1 MHQPA
6 ANFDHSKMHRQ
17 LYRHILAPRDDSDGA
32 PAVPEC
38 TVSPSS
44 TDYWGLRIASIF
56 VIFIG
61 SAIGALL
68 PVFLARS
75 ARLRVP
81 KLCFFIAKYFGTGVI
96 LATAWMHLLS
106 PASDNLRDECLANI
120 LPDYDWAMAI
130 GLMTV
135 MVMFLLEIVVS
146 RFDFGFGS
154 GHGHAHGHDQEA
166 KGSPDLSLTP
176 ASRPRSQDIEA
187 VGSDRSTGPS
197 TPTKSKAEP
206 HGTGFFDDSKIPVP
220 RNDVSYPPGGENHL
234 AHRHDHVEGDE
245 HANYAAQITA
255 IFILEF
261 GVIFHSIFIGLTLA
275 VTDNFIILFVVL
287 VFHQTFEG
295 LGLGARLGMA
305 TWPPGARRWTPYL
318 LGMLYAVSTPFAIG
332 MGLIAS
338 KSLALE
344 AATSRVV
351 NGVFDAISGGILMY
365 TALVELVAHEFM
377 FNPEMRKAGLG
388 MQLSAYACV
397 VLGVGLMALL
407 ANWA

>member
-1 MHQPA
+1 MRHSLYHHVLA
-6 ANFDHSKMHRQ
+6 A
-17 LYRHILAPRDDSDGA
+17 RDNGGA
-32 PAVPEC
+32 TTVPEC
-38 TVSPSS
+38 EVSPSS
-44 TDYWGLRIASIF
+44 TDYLGLRIASIF
-56 VIFIG
+56 VILVG

-68 PVFLARS
+68 PVFLATTS
-75 ARLRVP
+75 RLRLP
-81 KLCFFIAKYFGTGVI
+81 KLCFFVAKYFGSGVI

-106 PASDNLRDECLANI
+106 PASDSLRDECLANT

-154 GHGHAHGHDQEA
+154 AHGHAHGHDQET
-166 KGSPDLSLTP
+166 KGSHEHGGGSHALGNH
-176 ASRPRSQDIEA
+176 RPVDAEA
-187 VGSDRSTGPS
+187 AGSDISTAPS
-197 TPTKSKAEP
+197 VHARGNPGAAS
-206 HGTGFFDDSKIPVP
+206 TGFFDKSRIPVLL
-220 RNDVSYPPGGENHL
+220 NDVSYPPGGENHL
-234 AHRHDHVEGDE
+234 GHQRDHVEGDG

-255 IFILEF
+255 IFVLEF

-295 LGLGARLGMA
+295 LGLGARLGLA
-305 TWPPGARRWTPYL
+305 TWPPGTRRWTPYL
-318 LGMLYAVSTPFAIG
+318 LGVLYAVSTTFAIG

-338 KSLALE
+338 QSLALE
-344 AATSRVV
+344 AATSKIV

-397 VLGVGLMALL
+397 VLGAGLMALL
-407 ANWA
+407 AKWA

>member
-1 MHQPA
+1 MA
-6 ANFDHSKMHRQ
+6 
-17 LYRHILAPRDDSDGA
+17 RDDGGVPD
-32 PAVPEC
+32 AVPEC
-38 TVSPSS
+38 EISPAS
-44 TDYWGLRIASIF
+44 TDYWGLRIGSIF
-56 VIFIG
+56 IIFVG

-68 PVFLARS
+68 PVFLARTS
-75 ARLRVP
+75 RMRVP

-106 PASDNLRDECLANI
+106 PASDNLRDPCLANI

-135 MVMFLLEIVVS
+135 MVMFLLEIIVS

-154 GHGHAHGHDQEA
+154 THGHSHGGEHEA
-166 KGSPDLSLTP
+166 KHSHGGALAPTGHR
-176 ASRPRSQDIEA
+176 RPSHDAEAGRSETS
-187 VGSDRSTGPS
+187 VET
-197 TPTKSKAEP
+197 SKAAKGAVEAA
-206 HGTGFFDDSKIPVP
+206 GTGFFDKSKIPVLG
-220 RNDVSYPPGGENHL
+220 NDVSYPPGGENHL
-234 AHRHDHVEGDE
+234 GHQKDHVEGDE
-245 HANYAAQITA
+245 HANYAAQMTA

-261 GVIFHSIFIGLTLA
+261 GVIFHSVFIGLTLA
-275 VTDNFIILFVVL
+275 VTENFIILFIVL

-295 LGLGARLGMA
+295 LGLGARLGTA
-305 TWPPGARRWTPYL
+305 TWPAGSRRWTPYL
-318 LGMLYAVSTPFAIG
+318 LGLLYAISTPLAIG
-332 MGLIAS
+332 MGLVVS

-388 MQLSAYACV
+388 MQLSAYSCV
-397 VLGVGLMALL
+397 ALGVALMALL

>member
-1 MHQPA
+1 
-6 ANFDHSKMHRQ
+6 MHRQ
-17 LYRHILAPRDDSDGA
+17 LYRHVLAARDDGGGA
-32 PAVPEC
+32 AVVPEC
-38 TVSPSS
+38 EISPSS

-56 VIFIG
+56 IIFLG

-68 PVFLARS
+68 PVFLARTS
-75 ARLRVP
+75 RLRVP
-81 KLCFFIAKYFGTGVI
+81 KLCFFVAKYFGTGVI

-106 PASDNLRDECLANI
+106 PASDNLRDECLADI

-154 GHGHAHGHDQEA
+154 AHGHSHKEDHEM
-166 KGSPDLSLTP
+166 KNSPDDSYQPVSKRSSRDVEAGSSKSAGTATP
-176 ASRPRSQDIEA
+176 SQGNA
-187 VGSDRSTGPS
+187 QAT
-197 TPTKSKAEP
+197 
-206 HGTGFFDDSKIPVP
+206 GTGFFDKSKIPVS
-220 RNDVSYPPGGENHL
+220 RNDVSYPPGGEDHL
-234 AHRHDHVEGDE
+234 GHQRDHVEGDE

-305 TWPPGARRWTPYL
+305 TWPAGARRWTPYG

>member
-1 MHQPA
+1 MHQ
-6 ANFDHSKMHRQ
+6 Q
-17 LYRHILAPRDDSDGA
+17 LYRQVLASAADIDGA
-32 PAVPEC
+32 AVVPEC
-38 TVSPSS
+38 EVSPAS
-44 TDYWGLRIASIF
+44 TDHWGLRIASIF

-68 PVFLARS
+68 PVFLARTS
-75 ARLRVP
+75 RMRVP

-130 GLMTV
+130 ALMTV
-135 MVMFLLEIVVS
+135 MVMFLLEIIVS

-154 GHGHAHGHDQEA
+154 AHGSPHGHAHGQDREA
-166 KGSPDLSLTP
+166 KGSREDTEATGSDNSARTCTP
-176 ASRPRSQDIEA
+176 AENSAD
-187 VGSDRSTGPS
+187 STGAGFID
-197 TPTKSKAEP
+197 KSKV
-206 HGTGFFDDSKIPVP
+206 PV
-220 RNDVSYPPGGENHL
+220 L
-234 AHRHDHVEGDE
+234 RHDTGYRTGGDDHLGHQRDHVAECDE
-245 HANYAAQITA
+245 QANYAAQLTA
-255 IFILEF
+255 IFVLEF

-275 VTDNFIILFVVL
+275 VTDNFVILFVVL

-305 TWPPGARRWTPYL
+305 TWPSGSRRWTPYL
-318 LGMLYAVSTPFAIG
+318 LGFLYAVSTPFAIG
-332 MGLIAS
+332 MGLIAT

-344 AATSRVV
+344 ASTSRVV
-351 NGVFDAISGGILMY
+351 NGTFDAISGGILMY

-388 MQLSAYACV
+388 MQLSAYTCV

-407 ANWA
+407 AKWA

>member
-1 MHQPA
+1 MHQ
-6 ANFDHSKMHRQ
+6 Q
-17 LYRHILAPRDDSDGA
+17 LYPQLLAGRADSDA
-32 PAVPEC
+32 AAAVPEC
-38 TVSPSS
+38 EVSPAS
-44 TDYWGLRIASIF
+44 TDHWGLRIASVF
-56 VIFIG
+56 VIFVG

-68 PVFLARS
+68 PVFLARTS
-75 ARLRVP
+75 RMRVP

-130 GLMTV
+130 ALMAV
-135 MVMFLLEIVVS
+135 MIMFLLEIIVS

-154 GHGHAHGHDQEA
+154 AHGHGHGQEDRGT
-166 KGSPDLSLTP
+166 KGSSPKDTEATATGSDNSARTPTP
-176 ASRPRSQDIEA
+176 AEN
-187 VGSDRSTGPS
+187 SDGP
-197 TPTKSKAEP
+197 T
-206 HGTGFFDDSKIPVP
+206 GTGFVDKNKIPVL
-220 RNDVSYPPGGENHL
+220 RHDVSYPPGGDDHL
-234 AHRHDHVEGDE
+234 GHQRDHAAECDE
-245 HANYAAQITA
+245 QANYAAQLTA
-255 IFILEF
+255 IFVLEF

-305 TWPPGARRWTPYL
+305 TWPSGSRRWTPYL
-318 LGMLYAVSTPFAIG
+318 LGLLYAVSTPFAIG
-332 MGLIAS
+332 MGLVAT

-344 AATSRVV
+344 ASTSRVV
-351 NGVFDAISGGILMY
+351 NGAFDAISGGILMY

-407 ANWA
+407 AKWA

>member
-1 MHQPA
+1 MQ
-6 ANFDHSKMHRQ
+6 HS
-17 LYRHILAPRDDSDGA
+17 LYRHVLASRDEGGA
-32 PAVPEC
+32 TAVPEC
-38 TVSPSS
+38 EVSPAS

-56 VIFIG
+56 VILIG

-68 PVFLARS
+68 PVFLATTS
-75 ARLRVP
+75 RLRVP
-81 KLCFFIAKYFGTGVI
+81 KLCFFVAKYFGSGVI

-106 PASDNLRDECLANI
+106 PASDNLRDECLANT

-135 MVMFLLEIVVS
+135 MVMFLIEIIVS

-154 GHGHAHGHDQEA
+154 AHGHTHGEDQET
-166 KGSPDLSLTP
+166 KGSHDHHDHDNGSHTLGSQGQRDVEAAGSHISTALSTHSGGDP
-176 ASRPRSQDIEA
+176 
-187 VGSDRSTGPS
+187 
-197 TPTKSKAEP
+197 
-206 HGTGFFDDSKIPVP
+206 GTTSPGFFDKSRIPVLP
-220 RNDVSYPPGGENHL
+220 NDVSYPPGGENHL
-234 AHRHDHVEGDE
+234 GHQQDHVEGDG

-255 IFILEF
+255 IFVLEF

-295 LGLGARLGMA
+295 LGLGARLGLA
-305 TWPPGARRWTPYL
+305 TWPPGTRRWTPYL

-332 MGLIAS
+332 MGLVAS
-338 KSLALE
+338 QSLALE
-344 AATSRVV
+344 AATSKIV

-365 TALVELVAHEFM
+365 TALVELIAHEFM

-397 VLGVGLMALL
+397 VLGAGLMALL
-407 ANWA
+407 AKWA

>member
-1 MHQPA
+1 MRQHLY
-6 ANFDHSKMHRQ
+6 RQ
-17 LYRHILAPRDDSDGA
+17 LLVGREDGDA
-32 PAVPEC
+32 AAVVPEC
-38 TVSPSS
+38 EISPSS
-44 TDYWGLRIASIF
+44 TDHWGLRIASIF
-56 VIFIG
+56 VILIG
-61 SAIGALL
+61 SALGALL
-68 PVFLARS
+68 PVFLARTS
-75 ARLRVP
+75 KLKVP

-135 MVMFLLEIVVS
+135 MVMFLLELIVS

-154 GHGHAHGHDQEA
+154 AHGHANEKGQEA
-166 KGSPDLSLTP
+166 KDVNQ
-176 ASRPRSQDIEA
+176 AVMRRSQDAEA
-187 VGSDRSTGPS
+187 VGSNKSTDTS
-197 TPTKSKAEP
+197 TPAGSTA
-206 HGTGFFDDSKIPVP
+206 GTGFFDKSRIPGL
-220 RNDVSYPPGGENHL
+220 RNDVSYPPGGEDHL
-234 AHRHDHVEGDE
+234 GHQRDHVEGDG

-255 IFILEF
+255 IFVLEF

-318 LGMLYAVSTPFAIG
+318 LGLLYAVSTPFAIG
-332 MGLIAS
+332 MGLVAS

-388 MQLSAYACV
+388 MQLSAYLCV
-397 VLGVGLMALL
+397 ALGVGLMALL
-407 ANWA
+407 AKWA

>member
-1 MHQPA
+1 
-6 ANFDHSKMHRQ
+6 MHRQ
-17 LYRHILAPRDDSDGA
+17 LYRQILVARDDGDGVA
-32 PAVPEC
+32 AVPEC

-56 VIFIG
+56 VIFVG

-68 PVFLARS
+68 PVFLARTS
-75 ARLRVP
+75 RMRVP
-81 KLCFFIAKYFGTGVI
+81 KLCFFVAKYFGTGVI

-106 PASDNLRDECLANI
+106 PASDNFRDECLANI

-154 GHGHAHGHDQEA
+154 THGHAHGEEHKA
-166 KGSPDLSLTP
+166 MSTPDLGLNPVDRRT
-176 ASRPRSQDIEA
+176 SQDVEA
-187 VGSDRSTGPS
+187 VGSNKSAVSSTSAKKHAGAS
-197 TPTKSKAEP
+197 
-206 HGTGFFDDSKIPVP
+206 GTGFFDESKIPVP
-220 RNDVSYPPGGENHL
+220 GNDVSYPPGGENHL

-245 HANYAAQITA
+245 HANYASQMTA

-332 MGLIAS
+332 MGLVAT

-388 MQLSAYACV
+388 MQLSAYGCV

>member
-1 MHQPA
+1 
-6 ANFDHSKMHRQ
+6 MHRYI
-17 LYRHILAPRDDSDGA
+17 YRQILVSREDGDA
-32 PAVPEC
+32 AAAVPEC
-38 TVSPSS
+38 EISPSS

-56 VIFIG
+56 VILIG
-61 SAIGALL
+61 SALGALL
-68 PVFLARS
+68 PVFLARTS
-75 ARLRVP
+75 RMQVP

-135 MVMFLLEIVVS
+135 MVMFLLELIVS

-154 GHGHAHGHDQEA
+154 AHGHNDEKSLEIKDQDQA
-166 KGSPDLSLTP
+166 GM
-176 ASRPRSQDIEA
+176 RHSQDAEA
-187 VGSDRSTGPS
+187 IGSNKSADTSTVAGNS
-197 TPTKSKAEP
+197 SGA
-206 HGTGFFDDSKIPVP
+206 GYFDKGRIPGL
-220 RNDVSYPPGGENHL
+220 RNDISYPPGGEDHL
-234 AHRHDHVEGDE
+234 GHQRDHFEGDE

-255 IFILEF
+255 IFVLEF

-305 TWPPGARRWTPYL
+305 TWPPGARRWTPYA
-318 LGMLYAVSTPFAIG
+318 LGLLYAVSTPFAIG

-338 KSLALE
+338 KSLALK

-377 FNPEMRKAGLG
+377 FNSEMRKAGLR
-388 MQLSAYACV
+388 MQLSAYMCV
-397 VLGVGLMALL
+397 ALGVGLMALL
-407 ANWA
+407 AKWA

>member
-1 MHQPA
+1 
-6 ANFDHSKMHRQ
+6 MHRHI
-17 LYRHILAPRDDSDGA
+17 YRQILVSREDGDA
-32 PAVPEC
+32 AAAVPEC
-38 TVSPSS
+38 EISPSS

-56 VIFIG
+56 VILIG
-61 SAIGALL
+61 SALGALL
-68 PVFLARS
+68 PVFLARTS
-75 ARLRVP
+75 RMQVP

-135 MVMFLLEIVVS
+135 MVMFLLELIVS

-154 GHGHAHGHDQEA
+154 AHDHSNEKSLETKDQNQA
-166 KGSPDLSLTP
+166 VI
-176 ASRPRSQDIEA
+176 RHSQDAEA
-187 VGSDRSTGPS
+187 IGSNKSADTSTVAGS
-197 TPTKSKAEP
+197 TS
-206 HGTGFFDDSKIPVP
+206 GGGFFDKSRVP
-220 RNDVSYPPGGENHL
+220 GLRNDISYPPGGEDHL
-234 AHRHDHVEGDE
+234 GHQRDHVQGDE

-255 IFILEF
+255 IFVLEF

-287 VFHQTFEG
+287 IFHQTFEG

-305 TWPPGARRWTPYL
+305 TWPPGARRWTPYA
-318 LGMLYAVSTPFAIG
+318 LGLLYAVSTPFAIG
-332 MGLIAS
+332 MGLIAT

-388 MQLSAYACV
+388 MQLSAYMCV
-397 VLGVGLMALL
+397 ALGVGLMALL
-407 ANWA
+407 AKWA

>member
-1 MHQPA
+1 MHQY
-6 ANFDHSKMHRQ
+6 
-17 LYRHILAPRDDSDGA
+17 LYRQILVGREDGDTA
-32 PAVPEC
+32 AVPEC
-38 TVSPSS
+38 EISPSS
-44 TDYWGLRIASIF
+44 TDHWGLRIASIF
-56 VIFIG
+56 VILIG
-61 SAIGALL
+61 SALGTLL
-68 PVFLARS
+68 PVFLARTS
-75 ARLRVP
+75 RMKVP

-135 MVMFLLEIVVS
+135 MVMFLLELIVS

-154 GHGHAHGHDQEA
+154 AHGHTNEKGQETKDQ
-166 KGSPDLSLTP
+166 TQ
-176 ASRPRSQDIEA
+176 ASMRHSHDAEA
-187 VGSDRSTGPS
+187 VGSNKSADASTTTRSTS
-197 TPTKSKAEP
+197 
-206 HGTGFFDDSKIPVP
+206 GTDFFDKSRIPGLH
-220 RNDVSYPPGGENHL
+220 NDVSYPPGGEDHL
-234 AHRHDHVEGDE
+234 GHQRDHVEGDE

-255 IFILEF
+255 IFVLEF

-305 TWPPGARRWTPYL
+305 TWPPGARRWTPYF
-318 LGMLYAVSTPFAIG
+318 LGLLYAVSTPFAIG

-388 MQLSAYACV
+388 MQFSAYMCV
-397 VLGVGLMALL
+397 AFGVGLMALL
-407 ANWA
+407 AKWA

>member
-1 MHQPA
+1 
-6 ANFDHSKMHRQ
+6 MHRQ
-17 LYRHILAPRDDSDGA
+17 LYRHVLAARDDSDGA
-32 PAVPEC
+32 AAVPEC
-38 TVSPSS
+38 QISPSS

-68 PVFLARS
+68 PVFLARTS
-75 ARLRVP
+75 RLRVP

-106 PASDNLRDECLANI
+106 PASDNLRDECLADI

-154 GHGHAHGHDQEA
+154 THGHAHGQDHEL
-166 KGSPDLSLTP
+166 KNSPDDSYQP
-176 ASRPRSQDIEA
+176 VGKRSSQDAEA
-187 VGSDRSTGPS
+187 GSSKSAGTG
-197 TPTKSKAEP
+197 TPP
-206 HGTGFFDDSKIPVP
+206 HSDSQATGTGFFDKSKIPVL
-220 RNDVSYPPGGENHL
+220 RNDVSYPPGGGDHL
-234 AHRHDHVEGDE
+234 GHQRDHVEGDE

-305 TWPPGARRWTPYL
+305 TWPPGARRWTPYG

>member
-1 MHQPA
+1 M
-6 ANFDHSKMHRQ
+6 
-17 LYRHILAPRDDSDGA
+17 YRHLHRAILVGRAEADGA
-32 PAVPEC
+32 EAVPEC
-38 TVSPSS
+38 EVSSAS
-44 TDYWGLRIASIF
+44 TDYLGLRIASIF
-56 VIFIG
+56 VILVG
-61 SAIGALL
+61 SAIGTLL
-68 PVFLARS
+68 PVFLAKTS
-75 ARLRVP
+75 RLRVP

-135 MVMFLLEIVVS
+135 MVMFLLEIIVS

-154 GHGHAHGHDQEA
+154 AHGHSHSHGHGHSSTHEHET
-166 KGSPDLSLTP
+166 KGSHDDEPSSKRQSNDVESATKGNDN
-176 ASRPRSQDIEA
+176 ANGNGN
-187 VGSDRSTGPS
+187 GSG
-197 TPTKSKAEP
+197 
-206 HGTGFFDDSKIPVP
+206 GNFFDSSRIPV
-220 RNDVSYPPGGENHL
+220 RRDDVSYPPGGGDHL
-234 AHRHDHVEGDE
+234 GHQRDHVEGDE

-275 VTDNFIILFVVL
+275 VTDNFVILFVVL

-305 TWPPGARRWTPYL
+305 TWPTHGSRRWTPYI
-318 LGMLYAVSTPFAIG
+318 LGSLYAISTPFAIG
-332 MGLIAS
+332 MGLVAS
-338 KSLALE
+338 RSLALE

-388 MQLSAYACV
+388 MQLAAYGCV
-397 VLGVGLMALL
+397 VAGVGLMALL

>member
-1 MHQPA
+1 
-6 ANFDHSKMHRQ
+6 MHRP
-17 LYRHILAPRDDSDGA
+17 LYQHLLAGRDDSEGA
-32 PAVPEC
+32 AAVPEC
-38 TVSPSS
+38 AVSSAS
-44 TDYWGLRIASIF
+44 TDYWGLRIGSIF
-56 VIFIG
+56 VIFVG

-75 ARLRVP
+75 SRMRVP
-81 KLCFFIAKYFGTGVI
+81 KLCFFVAKYFGTGVI

-106 PASDNLRDECLANI
+106 PASDNLRDECLANT

-130 GLMTV
+130 ALMTV

-146 RFDFGFGS
+146 HFDFGFGS
-154 GHGHAHGHDQEA
+154 AHGHAHGQDKAA
-166 KGSPDLSLTP
+166 KGSHADELSHGGG
-176 ASRPRSQDIEA
+176 RPSQDAEA
-187 VGSDRSTGPS
+187 ISSDKSAGTSTAAK
-197 TPTKSKAEP
+197 KSSA
-206 HGTGFFDDSKIPVP
+206 GATGAGFFDKSKLPGLP
-220 RNDVSYPPGGENHL
+220 NDVSYPPGGEDHL
-234 AHRHDHVEGDE
+234 GHQRDHIEGDE

-295 LGLGARLGMA
+295 LGLGARLGTA
-305 TWPPGARRWTPYL
+305 TWPPGTRRWTPYI
-318 LGMLYAVSTPFAIG
+318 LGLLYAVSTPFAIG
-332 MGLIAS
+332 MGLVAS
-338 KSLALE
+338 RSLALE

-377 FNPEMRKAGLG
+377 FNPEMRKAGLE

>member
-1 MHQPA
+1 
-6 ANFDHSKMHRQ
+6 MHRHI
-17 LYRHILAPRDDSDGA
+17 YRQILVGREEGDAA
-32 PAVPEC
+32 AVVTEC
-38 TVSPSS
+38 EISPSS
-44 TDYWGLRIASIF
+44 TDHWGLRIASIF
-56 VIFIG
+56 VILIG
-61 SAIGALL
+61 SALGALL
-68 PVFLARS
+68 PVFLARTS
-75 ARLRVP
+75 KFRVP

-135 MVMFLLEIVVS
+135 MVMFLLELIVS

-154 GHGHAHGHDQEA
+154 ANGHGHGHTNE
-166 KGSPDLSLTP
+166 KGQKVKDL
-176 ASRPRSQDIEA
+176 RSQAAMRHSQDVETA
-187 VGSDRSTGPS
+187 GSNKSADASSPAGSTVGPGLSDKNR
-197 TPTKSKAEP
+197 
-206 HGTGFFDDSKIPVP
+206 IPGL
-220 RNDVSYPPGGENHL
+220 RNDISYPPGGEDHL
-234 AHRHDHVEGDE
+234 GHQRDHVEGDE

-255 IFILEF
+255 IFVLEF

-318 LGMLYAVSTPFAIG
+318 LGLLYAVSTPFAIG

-388 MQLSAYACV
+388 MQLSAYMCV
-397 VLGVGLMALL
+397 AFGVGLMALL
-407 ANWA
+407 AKWA

>member
-1 MHQPA
+1 MHQRLHQQLLVGREGGGDA
-6 ANFDHSKMHRQ
+6 AE
-17 LYRHILAPRDDSDGA
+17 
-32 PAVPEC
+32 AVPEC
-38 TVSPSS
+38 EVSPAS
-44 TDYWGLRIASIF
+44 TDHWGLRIASIF
-56 VIFIG
+56 VIFVG

-68 PVFLARS
+68 PIFLARTS
-75 ARLRVP
+75 RLRVP

-130 GLMTV
+130 ALMTV
-135 MVMFLLEIVVS
+135 MVMFLLEIIVS

-154 GHGHAHGHDQEA
+154 AHGQPHHGHAKEA
-166 KGSPDLSLTP
+166 KSS
-176 ASRPRSQDIEA
+176 SQTELGPLGQRQYPDIEA
-187 VGSDRSTGPS
+187 VGSVKSIGTVTPPRSAAGATDRGLFGGNRISGLS
-197 TPTKSKAEP
+197 
-206 HGTGFFDDSKIPVP
+206 
-220 RNDVSYPPGGENHL
+220 NDVSYPPGGEDHL
-234 AHRHDHVEGDE
+234 GHQRDHFEGDE
-245 HANYAAQITA
+245 HANYAAQMTA
-255 IFILEF
+255 IFVLEF

-275 VTDNFIILFVVL
+275 VTDEFIILFIVL

-305 TWPPGARRWTPYL
+305 TWPPGARRYTPYL

-332 MGLIAS
+332 MGLVAS

-377 FNPEMRKAGLG
+377 FNPEMRNAGLG
-388 MQLSAYACV
+388 MQLSAYTCV
-397 VLGVGLMALL
+397 ALGVGLMALL
-407 ANWA
+407 AKWA

>member
-1 MHQPA
+1 MHQ
-6 ANFDHSKMHRQ
+6 Q
-17 LYRHILAPRDDSDGA
+17 IYRHILAGREEA
-32 PAVPEC
+32 EAAVPEC
-38 TVSPSS
+38 EVSPSS
-44 TDYWGLRIASIF
+44 TDHWGLRIASIL
-56 VIFIG
+56 VIFVG

-68 PVFLARS
+68 PVFLARTS
-75 ARLRVP
+75 RLRVP
-81 KLCFFIAKYFGTGVI
+81 KLYFFIAKYFGTGVI

-130 GLMTV
+130 ALMTV
-135 MVMFLLEIVVS
+135 MVMFLLEIIVS

-154 GHGHAHGHDQEA
+154 APGHAHAHGQDQEA
-166 KGSPDLSLTP
+166 KGSSREDVGQRHSL
-176 ASRPRSQDIEA
+176 DVEA
-187 VGSDRSTGPS
+187 LGSNKSAG
-197 TPTKSKAEP
+197 TPTLAKSTAGAT
-206 HGTGFFDDSKIPVP
+206 GTGFLDKNSIPGL
-220 RNDVSYPPGGENHL
+220 RNDVSYPPGGEDHL
-234 AHRHDHVEGDE
+234 GHQRDHVEGDE
-245 HANYAAQITA
+245 HATYAAQITA
-255 IFILEF
+255 IFVLEF

-295 LGLGARLGMA
+295 LGLGARLGTA

-318 LGMLYAVSTPFAIG
+318 LGLLYAVSTPFAIG

-338 KSLALE
+338 RSLALE
-344 AATSRVV
+344 AATSKVV

-388 MQLSAYACV
+388 MQLSAYTCV
-397 VLGVGLMALL
+397 AAGVGLMALL
-407 ANWA
+407 AKWA

>member
-1 MHQPA
+1 
-6 ANFDHSKMHRQ
+6 MHRQ
-17 LYRHILAPRDDSDGA
+17 LYRHILAARDDGDGV

-56 VIFIG
+56 IIFIG

-68 PVFLARS
+68 PVFLARTS
-75 ARLRVP
+75 RMRVP

-154 GHGHAHGHDQEA
+154 AHGHAHGEDHKEMD
-166 KGSPDLSLTP
+166 SPGLRSNPVGKRT
-176 ASRPRSQDIEA
+176 SQDIEA
-187 VGSDRSTGPS
+187 VGSNKSAGSSASTKGN
-197 TPTKSKAEP
+197 TGTA
-206 HGTGFFDDSKIPVP
+206 GTGFFDESKIPVP
-220 RNDVSYPPGGENHL
+220 GNDVSYPPGGENHL

-245 HANYAAQITA
+245 HANFAAQMTA

-261 GVIFHSIFIGLTLA
+261 GVVFHSIFIGLTLA

-305 TWPPGARRWTPYL
+305 TWPPGARRWTPYV

-332 MGLIAS
+332 MGLVAT

-388 MQLSAYACV
+388 MQLSAYGCV
-397 VLGVGLMALL
+397 VLGVALMALL
-407 ANWA
+407 AKWA

>member
-1 MHQPA
+1 MKNSP
-6 ANFDHSKMHRQ
+6 
-17 LYRHILAPRDDSDGA
+17 DDSYQ
-32 PAVPEC
+32 P
-38 TVSPSS
+38 VSKRSSRDVEAGSSKSAGTATPSQ
-44 TDYWGLRIASIF
+44 G
-56 VIFIG
+56 
-61 SAIGALL
+61 
-68 PVFLARS
+68 
-75 ARLRVP
+75 
-81 KLCFFIAKYFGTGVI
+81 
-96 LATAWMHLLS
+96 
-106 PASDNLRDECLANI
+106 N
-120 LPDYDWAMAI
+120 
-130 GLMTV
+130 
-135 MVMFLLEIVVS
+135 
-146 RFDFGFGS
+146 
-154 GHGHAHGHDQEA
+154 
-166 KGSPDLSLTP
+166 
-176 ASRPRSQDIEA
+176 SQ
-187 VGSDRSTGPS
+187 T
-197 TPTKSKAEP
+197 T
-206 HGTGFFDDSKIPVP
+206 GTGFFDKSKIPVS
-220 RNDVSYPPGGENHL
+220 RNDVSYPPGGEDHL
-234 AHRHDHVEGDE
+234 GHQRDHVEGDE

-305 TWPPGARRWTPYL
+305 TWPAGARRWTPYG